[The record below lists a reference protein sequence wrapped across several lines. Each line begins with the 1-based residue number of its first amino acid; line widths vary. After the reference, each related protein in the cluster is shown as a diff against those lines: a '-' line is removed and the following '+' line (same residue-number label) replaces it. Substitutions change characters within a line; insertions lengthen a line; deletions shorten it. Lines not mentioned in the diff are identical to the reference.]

1 LVEKDVQRVKP
12 ETALVIAVSA
22 AVVGQILGG
31 LLTLFGGW
39 VNDYFAGKR
48 VERQQTYED
57 HKREEQQKREDQLR
71 VRSEWSRACKG
82 FMAATTITQ
91 PLMESARQEHHRAL
105 NEAYVEARL
114 YGSGMQL
121 NAIRGLYKA
130 AAEAI
135 DTEEEDAAVWDRLQ
149 QHRDHF
155 MERAREHL
163 DQE

>member
-1 LVEKDVQRVKP
+1 VEEGVRRVKP
-12 ETALVIAVSA
+12 ETALLIAVSA

-39 VNDYFAGKR
+39 VNDYFASKR
-48 VERQQTYED
+48 MERQQQYED
-57 HKREEQQKREDQLR
+57 HKREEQEKREDQLR
-71 VRSEWSRACKG
+71 LRREWSRACKD

-91 PLMESARQEHHRAL
+91 PLLEPARQEHHRAL

-121 NAIRGLYKA
+121 NAVRGLYRTA
-130 AAEAI
+130 SEAI
-135 DTEEEDAAVWDRLQ
+135 DTEEEDAEVWDRLQ
-149 QHRDHF
+149 QFRDHF
-155 MERAREHL
+155 IENARVHL

>member
-1 LVEKDVQRVKP
+1 MEEDVRRVKP
-12 ETALVIAVSA
+12 ETALLIAVSA

-48 VERQQTYED
+48 LERQQQYED

-71 VRSEWSRACKG
+71 LRSEWSRACKD
-82 FMAATTITQ
+82 FMAATTIAE
-91 PLMESARQEHHRAL
+91 PLLESDRQAHHRAL
-105 NEAYVEARL
+105 NEAYIETRL
-114 YGSGMQL
+114 YGSGMPI
-121 NAIRGLYKA
+121 NAARGLYGVASK
-130 AAEAI
+130 AI
-135 DTEEEDAAVWDRLQ
+135 DTDDEHSDVWHNLK

-155 MERAREHL
+155 IERARDQL